1 MGSRRTVLYTDHFP
15 DVAGGQ
21 EALIT
26 RLKHL
31 DTTTWRPVVIVPSV
45 CGQLHQRLDKLGV
58 KTVPRKLNVGDIR
71 GENEK
76 DLFTRPAMIAANTVR
91 VPKAMFDIFST
102 IQTENVDLIHT
113 NSFKS
118 AVLSVIPAQLT
129 GVPFV
134 HHAHSSRMYSNH
146 GWFDSFD
153 CEHDAILAANS
164 SFTAATYSRW
174 EDRTR
179 VIYNAIE
186 TNRFQPAEADP
197 ASVRREFDAESS
209 PLIGEV
215 ARLTP
220 RKRQEDLVAAMPRI
234 LDRHPKTRLLLVGGE
249 YEGLGAYADTIRSM
263 IAEHNLR
270 EAVSVTGYRDDIV
283 STIAALDILV
293 LPSIQEPLGRVVIE
307 ALLLETPVVATNSGG
322 IPEIVDDGE
331 TGILVPERDPEAI
344 ATAVSELLDTPERLE
359 AMGKRGREQVL
370 ERFSCE
376 TIIPQLDAL
385 YREILAEA

>member
-1 MGSRRTVLYTDHFP
+1 MSTRRTILYTDHFP

-31 DTTTWRPVVIVPSV
+31 DTTTLRPVVIIPAIR
-45 CGQLHQRLDKLGV
+45 GQLHQRLDTLGV
-58 KTVPRKLNVGDIR
+58 KTVPLNLNAGDIR
-71 GENEK
+71 FKNEK
-76 DLFTRPAMIAANTVR
+76 NLFTRPAMMATNVVR
-91 VPKAMFDIFST
+91 VPKAMFDIFRT
-102 IQTENVDLIHT
+102 IRTENVDLIHT

-129 GVPFV
+129 DTPFI
-134 HHAHSSRMYSNH
+134 HHAHSSRAYSDH
-146 GWFDSFD
+146 GWFDSFV
-153 CEHDAILAANS
+153 CNNANVIVANS
-164 SFTAATYSRW
+164 SFTAATYNQW

-186 TNRFQPAEADP
+186 TSRFQPAAADP
-197 ASVRREFDAESS
+197 ASVRRDFDAESS

-220 RKRQEDLVAAMPRI
+220 RKRQEDLIAAMPEI
-234 LDRHPKTRLLLVGGE
+234 LDRHPETQLLLVGGE

-263 IAEHNLR
+263 IAERDLR

-283 STIAALDILV
+283 STIAALDVLV

-307 ALLLETPVVATNSGG
+307 ALLMETPVVATNSGG

-331 TGILVPERDPEAI
+331 TGILVPERDPDAI

-370 ERFSCE
+370 KRFSCE
-376 TIIPQLDAL
+376 TVVPQLEAL
-385 YREILAEA
+385 YREVLADT